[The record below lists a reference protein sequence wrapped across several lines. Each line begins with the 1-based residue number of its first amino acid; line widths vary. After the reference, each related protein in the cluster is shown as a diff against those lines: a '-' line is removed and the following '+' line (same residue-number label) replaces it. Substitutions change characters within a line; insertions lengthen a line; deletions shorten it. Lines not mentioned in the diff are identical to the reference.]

1 MGKFCA
7 KCGNEMDKDATFCAN
22 CGQPVKGETKV
33 EKVKVEKV
41 EVESNNVPVSNGMA
55 IAGFILSFFVPV
67 LGLIFSIIG
76 LKKSNQMNGAGRG
89 LAKAGLILS
98 IIWLAL
104 KVIILVLYL
113 ALYYFAIIAFLVG
126 ASYY

>member
-33 EKVKVEKV
+33 EKV
-41 EVESNNVPVSNGMA
+41 EVESSDAPASNGMA
-55 IAGFILSFFVPV
+55 TAGFILSFFVPV

-76 LKKSNQMNGAGRG
+76 LKKSNEMNGAGRG
-89 LAKAGLILS
+89 FAKAGLILS
-98 IIWLAL
+98 IIWLAIE
-104 KVIILVLYL
+104 VIAL
-113 ALYYFAIIAFLVG
+113 ALYYFVVIAALAG
-126 ASYY
+126 SSYY